1 MFQCANCG
9 SPLIFDPKSQKMVCR
24 SCNSFFD
31 PNKVTDDNYS
41 EEEGTFDAVIFTCP
55 SCGGELTGIDGSIA
69 ASFCPYC
76 GQPVTMKSRLEK
88 VKTPDYIVPFKV
100 SKEECVAKYKE
111 DMNHWYVPARF
122 KGDLATDSLKGIY
135 MPYGLYEES
144 FYGPVRMTQVRYY
157 SVGNVDHYSE
167 MQYDGDMNGT
177 ISDIPFDV
185 SVEFDDAVSVGI
197 QPFNLKKAVPFK
209 PQYLSGYYADAEN
222 DDITKFDTDAADIAY
237 ELATENVKKKI
248 AKKKDGHS
256 YHTHSFN
263 VDAFPSPD
271 KTRVGRAL
279 FPTWFMTV
287 KTRDGGVA
295 YAVQNAQTGTMF
307 TDVPVSIA
315 KYSLVSAV
323 LGLMIF
329 VLLTFIAH
337 SSMSIEGLT
346 VAVLALTFTGSII
359 TNCLLA
365 MNLKRVRPFKKSNEH
380 KALNAAKKVKS
391 RFGGTI
397 TAGFLMLFFLV
408 GGSISVTSAFVG
420 VKSAIEPF
428 AMLIFAVLLVSVIV
442 SVVYSVKIRK
452 NGGSSGYAFV
462 FSICSALSGMALMF
476 NKTVDDL
483 PHFMLGIVT
492 LILMVL
498 SFMAAMNENNKRVFI
513 IPPQFATHKGGTI
526 NDQ

>member
-1 MFQCANCG
+1 
-9 SPLIFDPKSQKMVCR
+9 
-24 SCNSFFD
+24 
-31 PNKVTDDNYS
+31 
-41 EEEGTFDAVIFTCP
+41 
-55 SCGGELTGIDGSIA
+55 
-69 ASFCPYC
+69 
-76 GQPVTMKSRLEK
+76 
-88 VKTPDYIVPFKV
+88 
-100 SKEECVAKYKE
+100 
-111 DMNHWYVPARF
+111 
-122 KGDLATDSLKGIY
+122 
-135 MPYGLYEES
+135 
-144 FYGPVRMTQVRYY
+144 
-157 SVGNVDHYSE
+157 
-167 MQYDGDMNGT
+167 
-177 ISDIPFDV
+177 
-185 SVEFDDAVSVGI
+185 
-197 QPFNLKKAVPFK
+197 
-209 PQYLSGYYADAEN
+209 
-222 DDITKFDTDAADIAY
+222 
-237 ELATENVKKKI
+237 
-248 AKKKDGHS
+248 
-256 YHTHSFN
+256 
-263 VDAFPSPD
+263 
-271 KTRVGRAL
+271 
-279 FPTWFMTV
+279 MTV